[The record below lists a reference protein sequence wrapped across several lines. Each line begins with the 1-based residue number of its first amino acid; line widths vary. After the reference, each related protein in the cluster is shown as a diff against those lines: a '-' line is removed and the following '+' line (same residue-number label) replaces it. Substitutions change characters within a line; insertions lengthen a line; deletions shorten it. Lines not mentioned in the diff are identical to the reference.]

1 MAGVSLVIGS
11 GSVKCAAALG
21 VMRVLAR
28 EEVRI
33 EQVVGTSA
41 GSIFAAL
48 IAMGLEVDEIVGL
61 AAELW
66 TREITRRRKRGV
78 LLRVMFP
85 RLFGFDE
92 RFGMIDDRLVLE
104 RLEAAFGETDIAETP
119 IPLVITATDFFDGSQ
134 VILKEGRIVDAV
146 RGSLAIP
153 YIFAPHRLGDRVLID
168 GFMSD
173 PMPVGAAIREG
184 GGVIVAIG
192 FESPYQSRVSSL
204 LRYAFQL
211 SSIMSNNLLRSNFA
225 FHNLAHH
232 AEVIPIIPEFEDRI
246 RLFDTARMPE
256 IIAAGERA
264 GELQIDV
271 IRAAL

>member
-1 MAGVSLVIGS
+1 
-11 GSVKCAAALG
+11 
-21 VMRVLAR
+21 
-28 EEVRI
+28 
-33 EQVVGTSA
+33 
-41 GSIFAAL
+41 
-48 IAMGLEVDEIVGL
+48 
-61 AAELW
+61 
-66 TREITRRRKRGV
+66 
-78 LLRVMFP
+78 MFP
-85 RLFGFDE
+85 KLFRFDE
-92 RFGMIDDRLVLE
+92 RFGLVDDRRVMA
-104 RLEAAFGETDIAETP
+104 RLETAFGATDISETS

-153 YIFAPHRLGDRVLID
+153 YIFAPHRVGDRVLID

-192 FESPYQSRVSSL
+192 FDSPYQARVSTV

-232 AEVIPIIPEFEDRI
+232 AEVIPIIPEFDDRI
-246 RLFDTARMPE
+246 RLFDTAKMPE

-264 GELQIDV
+264 GEMHIDA
-271 IRAAL
+271 IREAAAR